1 MSVTAAGPWGHGGAL
16 ALHVC
21 RAIHG
26 IRRAKALEMRRRQA
40 QKEARGARSQAKRD
54 GRPRRVV
61 QKLGQGAE

>member
-40 QKEARGARSQAKRD
+40 PKRRKLSTLSSATV
-54 GRPRRVV
+54 GRD
-61 QKLGQGAE
+61 AS